1 MKKINKINCFKLS
14 SKYGDN
20 NVFGQPKK
28 VRSFVIVEIVL
39 SNGIKGYGESYQS
52 AYVPEVSHFIIKFLS
67 NYFINMDIDLAIKK
81 IINFRIP
88 FVTQTGLVKGLMS
101 SLEISFYDAKARCE
115 KKPLFKLLNSKTKRI
130 KVKSYASGGSVIF
143 KEKQLNEDVKIIK
156 KQGFD
161 SYKMRIGYYKFK
173 EDLKRINFIKKKFEK
188 TKVKIMIDAIMGTL
202 NIWNKNIAIQNIK
215 ILNDYKFNWIEEP
228 LPPEQINDYKKLK
241 EISKNP
247 IAIGESF
254 TSYREFEYAIKL
266 KCCDVIQPDVT
277 QLGINDMLKVINLAK
292 KNKIKVCLHV
302 WGSTISLLSNLHIAM
317 AFNYIDQIEYPLVK
331 LKFLDKITQNNIYI
345 ANSHL
350 SFKNLKPGLGL
361 NVNKKIL
368 NKFKFIKS
376 SGYKL

>member
-1 MKKINKINCFKLS
+1 
-14 SKYGDN
+14 
-20 NVFGQPKK
+20 
-28 VRSFVIVEIVL
+28 
-39 SNGIKGYGESYQS
+39 
-52 AYVPEVSHFIIKFLS
+52 
-67 NYFINMDIDLAIKK
+67 MDIDLAIKK

-215 ILNDYKFNWIEEP
+215 ILNNYKFNWIEEP

-361 NVNKKIL
+361 NINKKIL